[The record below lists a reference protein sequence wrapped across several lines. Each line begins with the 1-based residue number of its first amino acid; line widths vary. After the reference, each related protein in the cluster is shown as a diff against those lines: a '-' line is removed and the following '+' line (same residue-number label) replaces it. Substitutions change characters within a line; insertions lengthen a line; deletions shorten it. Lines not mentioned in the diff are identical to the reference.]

1 MVILYYDQYTI
12 NNMTYYL
19 AVDGQLN
26 LSFVG
31 SPNHGLSEIHQYIP
45 DAHLMED
52 KMRTMDAARY
62 LQAYFNGEELPIS
75 QHITFHSGTDLQRAV
90 WQTLLTIKRGQTWS
104 YSQLAQKVGYPNAVR
119 AVATAVAKNPVL
131 FVVPCHRVIRKNGDI
146 GQYRA
151 GKDLKRQLL
160 MMEKAIV

>member
-12 NNMTYYL
+12 NDMTYYL
-19 AVDGQLN
+19 AVDGQLS
-26 LSFVG
+26 LSFVS
-31 SPNHGLSEIHQYIP
+31 SPNQGLSEIHQYIS
-45 DAHLMED
+45 DAHLIED

-62 LQAYFNGEELPIS
+62 LQAYFNGEEPSNS
-75 QHITFHSGTDLQRAV
+75 QHIAFHSGTDLQRAV

-131 FVVPCHRVIRKNGDI
+131 FVVPCHRIIRQNGDI